1 MSASEQ
7 QRTFNPYPIHKP
19 LSPDIW
25 HHVPKEEKRLSAIA
39 LTYSFLLQGGR
50 IFKAPAK
57 QRKDGRPQIFQKDIS
72 DAKGHERWSRK
83 FYGGDD
89 FTQSGPRFT
98 SKPISEKSADKRD
111 VAHKAGASHIEF
123 TGAVVAIAGKLLPR
137 SLQGVSHDAGDD
149 LSDAYNR
156 ATIHDHFNL
165 NNIDHAH
172 NAQFKL
178 AA

>member
-1 MSASEQ
+1 M
-7 QRTFNPYPIHKP
+7 
-19 LSPDIW
+19 
-25 HHVPKEEKRLSAIA
+25 PKEEKRLSAIA
-39 LTYSFLLQGGR
+39 LTYSFLLEGGQITKVAPTKKRKGGR
-50 IFKAPAK
+50 AE
-57 QRKDGRPQIFQKDIS
+57 IFQKDTRAS
-72 DAKGHERWSRK
+72 AAHEGWNRK
-83 FYGGDD
+83 FFAGDD
-89 FTQSGPRFT
+89 FTQRGPRFT

>member
-25 HHVPKEEKRLSAIA
+25 HRVPKEEKRLSAIA
-39 LTYSFLLQGGR
+39 PTYSFLLQGGR

-72 DAKGHERWSRK
+72 DAK
-83 FYGGDD
+83 
-89 FTQSGPRFT
+89 QSGPRFT

-111 VAHKAGASHIEF
+111 VAHKAGASPIEF